1 MLLLV
6 AACDNPPVDTAR
18 DRGFH
23 VVSVTPEDLSTG
35 LPESIAPF
43 LVFSDRADL
52 DACAAATRLDGIQS
66 DGTVAFPVEIEMS
79 DDGSGKRF
87 TLTPADN
94 LPRGW
99 TYAITIR
106 GGDEGC
112 VDTENRGI
120 EAFQSRFGV
129 Q

>member
-1 MLLLV
+1 
-6 AACDNPPVDTAR
+6 VDTAR

-23 VVSVTPEDLSTG
+23 VDSVTPEDLSTG
-35 LPESIAPF
+35 LPESVAPF
-43 LVFSDRADL
+43 LVLSDRADM
-52 DACAAATRLDGIQS
+52 DACAPATRLDAIRN
-66 DGTVAFPVEIEMS
+66 DGTVAFNIAFDMT
-79 DDGSGKRF
+79 DDGSGKRL
-87 TLTPADN
+87 TLTPVET

-112 VDTENRGI
+112 VDMENRGI